1 LFLIHD
7 GIVSCAD
14 DSGIVKMPTRKNAK
28 TKNKM
33 NFMIFYVRPFLSL
46 SCQEVD

>member
-1 LFLIHD
+1 LFLIQD
-7 GIVSCAD
+7 GIASCARD
-14 DSGIVKMPTRKNAK
+14 AGIAKIPTRKNAK

-33 NFMIFYVRPFLSL
+33 NFMIYYVTLFLSL